1 MSNVRRDAV
10 IATRRAT
17 RLLAAGLSTACCAL
31 SLASPAATSIDTDR
45 FVLIVTDGKFA
56 LQFEGRGTTKR
67 ISVPREWLVPP
78 RDEKEEESNYVSS
91 FNFGPRITAFAMGNG
106 KMGLHLSSFKLLQGG
121 SAQAA
126 AGRDVFLVFDPDA
139 STVRRG
145 LTGLGITKQRVRE
158 DGCFSARTAH
168 FLLADINQDG
178 ITDLGVVTERIECL
192 PAAEN
197 RDVDR
202 TAQPVYSQHPAQ
214 WYVFGDGQWRM
225 NPAYGGVLPQ
235 DAAALPLIGM
245 DLTPVDFVGYGY
257 WKSHDPSRWRSKN
270 IESAPYRPPFR
281 SRLLAAPPPSNPK
294 SKPRPVS
301 GATQT
306 MSNTLFRSFL

>member
-1 MSNVRRDAV
+1 M
-10 IATRRAT
+10 ATRP
-17 RLLAAGLSTACCAL
+17 LAAGASAACVAL
-31 SLASPAATSIDTDR
+31 SLAAPGSMSLRTNQ

-56 LQFEGRGTTKR
+56 LQFDARGKKQQ

-78 RDEKEEESNYVSS
+78 EEEKQEASNYVSS
-91 FNFGPRITAFAMGNG
+91 FSYDRRITTFALGNG
-106 KMGLHLSSFKLLQGG
+106 KMGLHLSSFKLLRGG

-139 STVRRG
+139 STVQRG
-145 LTGLGITKQRVRE
+145 LMGLGITKQRVCE

-192 PAAEN
+192 HAAEN

-202 TAQPVYSQHPAQ
+202 SAQPVYSQHPVQ
-214 WYVFGDGQWRM
+214 WYVFSDGQWRI

-235 DAAALPLIGM
+235 DTTALPLIGM
-245 DLTPVDFVGYGY
+245 DLSPVDFVGYGY
-257 WKSHDPSRWRSKN
+257 WKSHDPARWRSKYLD
-270 IESAPYRPPFR
+270 SAPYQPPSR
-281 SRLLAAPPPSNPK
+281 SRLLAAPPA
-294 SKPRPVS
+294 S
-301 GATQT
+301 GPP
-306 MSNTLFRSFL
+306 LK